1 MEKKTFMITGGNFTN
16 KGAQSMIMIT
26 VSEIRK
32 RFSDADIYTLPNDDY
47 RSYDTK
53 NLRFSVL
60 RNHTDFFLINCGFL
74 NKLKLLIKNVVRFCL
89 MRDVYI
95 FKELRTYT
103 DTIKKIDCILDIS
116 GFCLSSQFETEYNM
130 MLLNIIKEGKKYD
143 IPVILLPQSFGP
155 FDYKENKD
163 KMLKLIKNE
172 LSYPYAVFAR
182 EKNGYKLLKSV
193 LRDDHNLRLS
203 SDLVLQNKDI
213 NLSDIFVKVPKM
225 FELKV
230 MPNSVAVIPNSMNS
244 TQGKDCE
251 ILCLYRKIIMKL
263 LEYGKQVYVL
273 YHSSMDREY
282 CVKILENFKN
292 TEDLHFIDH
301 DIDCYEYDSFVS
313 EFDYIVA
320 SRYHSIVHS
329 YRNHVPAVILGWASK
344 YKALAT
350 LVNQENLV
358 LDTREDIDDNK
369 IFSLIEDINIKH
381 NKYKQVISD
390 KMFEIQKHN
399 CFDVLNQLF
408 DSEVIN

>member
-32 RFSDADIYTLPNDDY
+32 RFSDADIYILPNDDY

-95 FKELRTYT
+95 FEELRTYT

-213 NLSDIFVKVPKM
+213 NLSDIFVKVVNDRTMLPAR
-225 FELKV
+225 FVAENLGAKV
-230 MPNSVAVIPNSMNS
+230 SWDEDKQLVTI
-244 TQGKDCE
+244 T
-251 ILCLYRKIIMKL
+251 
-263 LEYGKQVYVL
+263 GKQLKTDEDITILIYIDSDIAYVNGKEIKL
-273 YHSSMDREY
+273 DSPA
-282 CVKILENFKN
+282 
-292 TEDLHFIDH
+292 FIDN
-301 DIDCYEYDSFVS
+301 DRTYTPVRFVAEEFGADVEWIETEY
-313 EFDYIVA
+313 
-320 SRYHSIVHS
+320 RL
-329 YRNHVPAVILGWASK
+329 VITK
-344 YKALAT
+344 
-350 LVNQENLV
+350 
-358 LDTREDIDDNK
+358 
-369 IFSLIEDINIKH
+369 
-381 NKYKQVISD
+381 
-390 KMFEIQKHN
+390 
-399 CFDVLNQLF
+399 
-408 DSEVIN
+408 